1 MAKKP
6 WWMEEDEDNDRNITG
21 KETLEGS
28 RNFVKKRNPDPL
40 PEVETNFETKAK
52 QNFKANE
59 YDDEEIPKLSLENNS
74 TISTSRDGK
83 QLNLYFKK
91 KSLIDILKFQLNLV
105 DARHPKSWD
114 KLNEDKEEDEI
125 EGVEENY
132 YDDFIDQLS
141 SSRKSIQS
149 VIEKKPDDEKQKF
162 NQTNF
167 KPNTMDKSSTL
178 QQQPT
183 ATGNLLSKGT

>member
-83 QLNLYFKK
+83 QLNLYLKK
-91 KSLIDILKFQLNLV
+91 NL
-105 DARHPKSWD
+105 
-114 KLNEDKEEDEI
+114 
-125 EGVEENY
+125 
-132 YDDFIDQLS
+132 
-141 SSRKSIQS
+141 
-149 VIEKKPDDEKQKF
+149 
-162 NQTNF
+162 
-167 KPNTMDKSSTL
+167 
-178 QQQPT
+178 
-183 ATGNLLSKGT
+183 